1 MTRKSVIADSIQ
13 IRLAVQLIELGA
25 RLQLLETE
33 TTLSR
38 ERLLKLYKEMRGKS
52 PPKGMLPFSADWFM
66 TWQPNIHASLFLSIH
81 RYLRQHAQLKGIE
94 AVIKAYQLYLE
105 HLPPTPD
112 EAPVLS
118 LTRAW
123 TLVRFYD
130 SKMLT
135 LVECRE
141 CHGYFVGH
149 ALDLHQAYRCGLC
162 HSPSRAGKKK
172 KMIEATSLAA

>member
-1 MTRKSVIADSIQ
+1 MASKSVITDSVQ
-13 IRLAVQLIELGA
+13 IRLAIQLIELGA

-38 ERLLKLYKEMRGKS
+38 ERRLKLYKEMRGKS
-52 PPKGMLPFSADWFM
+52 PPKGMLPYSADWFM
-66 TWQPNIHASLFLSIH
+66 TWHPNIHASLFLSIH
-81 RYLRQHAQLKGIE
+81 RYLQQHAQLKGIE

-105 HLPPTPD
+105 QMPP
-112 EAPVLS
+112 APGDAPLLS

-123 TLVRFYD
+123 TLLRFHD
-130 SKMLT
+130 SKMLV

-141 CHGYFVGH
+141 CHGHFVRH

-162 HSPSRAGKKK
+162 HAPPRAGKKK
-172 KMIEATSLAA
+172 KMIQPGGAMS

>member
-1 MTRKSVIADSIQ
+1 MVRKSVIADSVQIQ
-13 IRLAVQLIELGA
+13 LAMQLIELGA

-66 TWQPNIHASLFLSIH
+66 TWQPNIHASLFLNIY
-81 RYLRQHAQLKGIE
+81 RYLQQHAQLRGIE
-94 AVIKAYQLYLE
+94 AVIKAFQLYLE
-105 HLPPTPD
+105 QLPPASG
-112 EAPVLS
+112 EAPLLS

-130 SKMLT
+130 SKMLR
-135 LVECRE
+135 LVECSQ
-141 CHGYFVGH
+141 CHGHFVGH

-172 KMIEATSLAA
+172 KIIEAEVKAP